1 MRLSLGNR
9 LIVALVAGG
18 SVTLGGLFLV
28 LDLAID
34 RELYTRFD
42 AALTA
47 RGRVLAG
54 LIDTRARATVSDAA
68 RWPEYAADG
77 HQEFYQL
84 WAADGAT
91 LARSASSDGHDLA
104 RPPRRPGEQALLY
117 DLVLPDGHRGRAV
130 AMAVHG
136 EHRGSGKQGPQT
148 LVVATEREAL
158 EALER
163 RLHLALSLGTLAA
176 LALMALLGIV
186 TVRRGLAPLARFSDA
201 IAARVV
207 TRTHAGPAAVPT
219 EPAGLPAAGSLPAE
233 LQPIATRLNEAV
245 DTALAALAREQ
256 RFAREA
262 AHELRTPLA
271 ELRILVA
278 SEAGGIADPVALRR
292 AVDGMTRSVDA
303 LLALARCEAGLETPA
318 IEPVDLAEML
328 ARQVGLLA
336 SEAAARGLDLALE
349 APAELWV
356 MSDHAMLER
365 IVANLI
371 GNAVYHAP
379 DGERVEVRAGRA
391 GDSVRFTV
399 ANAAPGL
406 DVDTLAQV
414 LAQPRPV
421 NATAETRPH
430 AGLGLRLSEALARQ
444 LGLDLKL
451 AREDERLVV
460 CLGALTPLD
469 GLT

>member
-1 MRLSLGNR
+1 MRLSISNR

-18 SVTLGGLFLV
+18 SITLGSLFLV

-42 AALTA
+42 TALTA

-68 RWPEYAADG
+68 RWPEYAAGG

-84 WAADGAT
+84 WAADGTT
-91 LARSASSDGHDLA
+91 LARSASSDGRDLA
-104 RPPRRPGEQALLY
+104 SPPRRPGEQPVLY
-117 DLVLPDGHRGRAV
+117 DLVLPDGHHGRAV
-130 AMAVHG
+130 ALAVLG
-136 EHRGSGKQGPQT
+136 EHREPGGGGPQT

-158 EALER
+158 EALEH

-186 TVRRGLAPLARFSDA
+186 AVRRGLAPLARFSDA

-207 TRTHAGPAAVPT
+207 TRTHAGAATARCEPAA
-219 EPAGLPAAGSLPAE
+219 LPVATALPAE
-233 LQPIATRLNEAV
+233 LQPIATRLDEAV

-271 ELRILVA
+271 ELRMLVGA
-278 SEAGGIADPVALRR
+278 ERVGEVERAALRR
-292 AVDGMTRSVDA
+292 AIDGMTRSVDA
-303 LLALARCEAGLETPA
+303 LLALARCEAGLDTPA

-328 ARQVGLLA
+328 TRQIGLLA
-336 SEAAARGLDLALE
+336 AEAAARGLDLVLE

-365 IVANLI
+365 IVANLVA
-371 GNAVYHAP
+371 NAVYHAP
-379 DGERVEVRAGRA
+379 HGARVVVRAERGEHGA
-391 GDSVRFTV
+391 RFAV

-414 LAQPRPV
+414 LAHPRSL
-421 NATAETRPH
+421 NAGTESRPH
-430 AGLGLRLSEALARQ
+430 AGLGLRLSDALARQ
-444 LGLDLKL
+444 LGLELGL
-451 AREDERLVV
+451 ARDHERLVV
-460 CLGALTPLD
+460 SLAGLAPLD
-469 GLT
+469 GLA

>member
-1 MRLSLGNR
+1 MRLSIGNR

-18 SVTLGGLFLV
+18 SITLGSLFLV

-84 WAADGAT
+84 WAADGTT
-91 LARSASSDGHDLA
+91 LARSASSDGRDLA
-104 RPPRRPGEQALLY
+104 SPPRRPGEQPVLY

-130 AMAVHG
+130 ALAVLG
-136 EHRGSGKQGPQT
+136 EHRESAAAGPQT

-158 EALER
+158 EALEH

-186 TVRRGLAPLARFSDA
+186 AVRRGLAPLAHFSDA

-207 TRTHAGPAAVPT
+207 TRTHAGAAT
-219 EPAGLPAAGSLPAE
+219 ACGESAALPVAASLPAE
-233 LQPIATRLNEAV
+233 LQPIATRLDEAV

-271 ELRILVA
+271 ELRMLVGA
-278 SEAGGIADPVALRR
+278 ERVGEGERAALRR
-292 AVDGMTRSVDA
+292 AIDGMTRSVDA
-303 LLALARCEAGLETPA
+303 LLALARCEAGLDTPA
-318 IEPVDLAEML
+318 IEPVDLADML
-328 ARQVGLLA
+328 TRQIGLLD
-336 SEAAARGLDLALE
+336 SEATARGLDLVLE

-365 IVANLI
+365 IVANLVA
-371 GNAVYHAP
+371 NAVYHAP
-379 DGERVEVRAGRA
+379 HGARVTVRAERA
-391 GDSVRFTV
+391 ESSVRFAV

-406 DVDTLAQV
+406 DVDSLAQV
-414 LAQPRPV
+414 LAHPRPV
-421 NATAETRPH
+421 NAGAETRPH

-444 LGLDLKL
+444 LGLELELVRD
-451 AREDERLVV
+451 DEHLVV
-460 CLGALTPLD
+460 SLAGLAPID